1 MSYYKLLRGT
11 RFHPPRD
18 VCFSINKT
26 NEASLSA
33 MISYLAKNVGMSLP
47 RLPIEALT
55 YRTENV
61 RLIKKLSDLEMRL
74 SDGNFL
80 AVVGAI
86 AYDKETTPKVGGY
99 CC

>member
-1 MSYYKLLRGT
+1 
-11 RFHPPRD
+11 
-18 VCFSINKT
+18 
-26 NEASLSA
+26 
-33 MISYLAKNVGMSLP
+33 LP

-61 RLIKKLSDLEMRL
+61 RFINENLSDPEMRL

-86 AYDKETTPKVGGY
+86 EYDKETTPKVCGY

>member
-1 MSYYKLLRGT
+1 
-11 RFHPPRD
+11 
-18 VCFSINKT
+18 
-26 NEASLSA
+26 
-33 MISYLAKNVGMSLP
+33 MIAYSAKNVGMSLP

-61 RLIKKLSDLEMRL
+61 RLINENLSDPEMRL

-86 AYDKETTPKVGGY
+86 AYYKETTPKVCGY
-99 CC
+99 CCRLKSVLSVYMESESD